1 MSALAVAV
9 RGGRPGLAAPII
21 YRLASRLEQVPDEEM
36 REDPVTAAFVL
47 RGAQNLFGLPFV
59 VNHFESGLELD
70 DAALGVAI
78 DVAGRLAA
86 ELRGVAGVI
95 GVLTGPA
102 TLGRMGGD
110 PAAGTYAA
118 AARSYAE
125 AGAAAVL
132 VAEAPAV
139 PAGDPAVLG
148 ELANVCRYYSIPSV
162 LMAAAGDA
170 PGAPVDRRLGAGD
183 LLPAQLLRHAPPA
196 DAAAVWTGRGGLTLT
211 DDDVPA
217 DADPE
222 TVTAW
227 VELLAGR
234 PLGAQPSGGRP

>member
-21 YRLASRLEQVPDEEM
+21 YRLASRLEQVPDKEM

-59 VNHFESGLELD
+59 VNQFESGLELD

-102 TLGRMGGD
+102 TLGRMGGA

-118 AARSYAE
+118 AARRYAE
-125 AGAAAVL
+125 DGAAAVL

-162 LMAAAGDA
+162 LMAAAGDE
-170 PGAPVDRRLGAGD
+170 PGRRS
-183 LLPAQLLRHAPPA
+183 RRR
-196 DAAAVWTGRGGLTLT
+196 GRRC
-211 DDDVPA
+211 
-217 DADPE
+217 
-222 TVTAW
+222 
-227 VELLAGR
+227 GR
-234 PLGAQPSGGRP
+234 

>member
-21 YRLASRLEQVPDEEM
+21 YRLASRLEQVPDKEM

-102 TLGRMGGD
+102 TLGRMGSRITVNCYVMGQKSGGD
-110 PAAGTYAA
+110 PVWYHSTRPKAGFVSGSLLNTG
-118 AARSYAE
+118 RD
-125 AGAAAVL
+125 
-132 VAEAPAV
+132 PAYKV
-139 PAGDPAVLG
+139 PA
-148 ELANVCRYYSIPSV
+148 C
-162 LMAAAGDA
+162 
-170 PGAPVDRRLGAGD
+170 
-183 LLPAQLLRHAPPA
+183 
-196 DAAAVWTGRGGLTLT
+196 W
-211 DDDVPA
+211 
-217 DADPE
+217 
-222 TVTAW
+222 
-227 VELLAGR
+227 
-234 PLGAQPSGGRP
+234 